1 MEIAMKSLL
10 TAGFVIR
17 LNRLWL
23 APLVL
28 LLGLQ
33 QALATVT
40 IEHWTTSNGARVYFV
55 AAPSLPML
63 DVQVDFAAGSMFDP
77 PGKAGLA
84 ALTRGILDLGTQ
96 QRDETAISEQLA
108 DIGAALGG
116 GADTDRASISLR
128 TLTDAD
134 KLPAALNILRDVL
147 QQPRFD
153 AAILEREKTR
163 TIAGLKEAMTR
174 PDSIAGKAF
183 WEAMYPDHPY
193 GRQAT
198 PESVA
203 SLNRADLLDFHRRLY
218 TAGNAS
224 ISLVG
229 QLNRQQAEK
238 IAEDLSATLPAGQA
252 PSLPPAPVAAP
263 ATTKALPHPASQA
276 HISLGLPAIE
286 RGHPDFFPLMVGN
299 YTLGG
304 GGFVSRLVKE
314 VRDKRG
320 FAYSVY
326 SYFAPLRHAGP
337 FQIGLQTQRNQ
348 AGEAIKVVRQVL
360 DEFIANGPSPDELA
374 AAKAN
379 LSGSFPLRL
388 DSNAKLL
395 ANIAVIGFYGLPL
408 DYLDHYQAKVEAV
421 TVDEVKRAFS
431 RHVRTDKLMTVTVAA
446 D

>member
-1 MEIAMKSLL
+1 MEIAMKPLL
-10 TAGFVIR
+10 TAVFSAR
-17 LNRLWL
+17 LSRLWL
-23 APLVL
+23 APLIL

-33 QALATVT
+33 QAIATVA

-116 GADTDRASISLR
+116 GADTDRASVSLR

-134 KLPAALNILRDVL
+134 KLPAALSILRDVL
-147 QQPRFD
+147 EQPRFD

-183 WEAMYPDHPY
+183 WEAIYPDHPY

-203 SLNRADLLDFHRRLY
+203 NLNRTDLLEFHRRLY

-238 IAEDLSATLPAGQA
+238 IAEDLSTALPAGTP
-252 PSLPPAPVAAP
+252 PSLPAAPVAAP

-360 DEFIANGPSPDELA
+360 DDFIANGPSPDELT

>member
-1 MEIAMKSLL
+1 MEIAMKPLL
-10 TAGFVIR
+10 TAVFSAR
-17 LNRLWL
+17 LSRLWL

-33 QALATVT
+33 QAIATVA

-116 GADTDRASISLR
+116 GADTDRASVSLR

-203 SLNRADLLDFHRRLY
+203 NLNRTDLLEFHRRLY

-238 IAEDLSATLPAGQA
+238 IAEDLSTALPAGTP
-252 PSLPPAPVAAP
+252 PSLPAAPVAAP

-360 DEFIANGPSPDELA
+360 DEFIANGPSPDELT

-431 RHVRTDKLMTVTVAA
+431 RHVRTDKLITVTVAT